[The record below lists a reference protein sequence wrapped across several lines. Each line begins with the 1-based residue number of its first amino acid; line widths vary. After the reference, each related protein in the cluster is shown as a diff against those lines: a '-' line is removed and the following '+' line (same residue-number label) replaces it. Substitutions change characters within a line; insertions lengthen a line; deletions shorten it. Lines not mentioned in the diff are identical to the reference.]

1 MRMVGRIMIARAA
14 RGAFSAPPSELRI
27 SARTPSI
34 RATMPATYPSR
45 HARVVDL
52 LNAFKTSIF
61 PQVAAAQTT
70 ISKLVSSNGSV
81 SRERKAVRNAAA
93 AALRRNTV
101 AAAAVAARPS
111 ARQKKPVHSRRHT
124 PS

>member
-1 MRMVGRIMIARAA
+1 LLDE
-14 RGAFSAPPSELRI
+14 FKSS
-27 SARTPSI
+27 SI
-34 RATMPATYPSR
+34 
-45 HARVVDL
+45 
-52 LNAFKTSIF
+52 
-61 PQVAAAQTT
+61 
-70 ISKLVSSNGSV
+70 SNGSV